1 MRQRAGSP
9 GDQAGER
16 AATSEAAAGKVSR
29 SERIYRRAAGP
40 GETLVDPAAALAR
53 TEGQTGAALPATA
66 QDRFERSLGADLS
79 SVRVHTGPASA
90 QAASELGARAFTT
103 GQDIHFGAGQYQPDD
118 PFGLHLLAH
127 EVAHTAQQQGG
138 DAGPRAKLEVTA
150 PQDACEL
157 DADRAADAMVTGAP
171 ASVGRAAPQVAR
183 QAEAAEP
190 SPAAPEA
197 PAAATAPTS
206 FVPFTAQGT
215 WSGAD
220 VVAALRGLATVPP
233 GLEAAI
239 VAGVRA
245 TALYC
250 IDLRSA
256 VNVAAGDPARQKA
269 CEAITRA
276 LTSRI
281 NELTYA
287 TSRSPLQYGQL
298 ADVARWA
305 AEFPFGD
312 AAEAAPPAPTLA
324 ASDPVE
330 AHAARLAGSGGAYI
344 HGGKDVERRNVKVGP
359 NQESDG
365 SEASPPLP
373 GYRFIRNPF
382 DNTVVAVRP
391 DGTGTQYTY
400 EAVASEGEVQLRLA
414 HTVELSAQRVRTLAR
429 MDQAA
434 LGEKQEDEAGRKKR
448 LANDQATGDQK
459 RAEWAARS
467 SDNAAKLAEYH
478 QQLAEYNA
486 LSPEERK
493 TRKPPV
499 LPAGAPKNPTTT
511 NCPNWC
517 TPAYRA
523 GGGDGAAFPFT
534 PPKDGPAFYTL
545 ARRPEGPRP
554 GDVYWLEFTAGGST
568 AHMGVF
574 KSRAPAAG
582 LPGQET
588 WVVTDGGQG
597 GYQGIQV
604 VVERTRGPF
613 DPSTGWFGDTADS
626 GQQSGKRYLAGWIDI
641 EEHNR
646 AKQPEA
652 AAEEESTST

>member
-1 MRQRAGSP
+1 M
-9 GDQAGER
+9 
-16 AATSEAAAGKVSR
+16 
-29 SERIYRRAAGP
+29 
-40 GETLVDPAAALAR
+40 
-53 TEGQTGAALPATA
+53 
-66 QDRFERSLGADLS
+66 
-79 SVRVHTGPASA
+79 
-90 QAASELGARAFTT
+90 
-103 GQDIHFGAGQYQPDD
+103 
-118 PFGLHLLAH
+118 
-127 EVAHTAQQQGG
+127 
-138 DAGPRAKLEVTA
+138 
-150 PQDACEL
+150 
-157 DADRAADAMVTGAP
+157 
-171 ASVGRAAPQVAR
+171 
-183 QAEAAEP
+183 
-190 SPAAPEA
+190 
-197 PAAATAPTS
+197 
-206 FVPFTAQGT
+206 
-215 WSGAD
+215 
-220 VVAALRGLATVPP
+220 
-233 GLEAAI
+233 
-239 VAGVRA
+239 RA

-256 VNVAAGDPARQKA
+256 VSVAAGDPARQKA
-269 CEAITRA
+269 CEAIARA

-312 AAEAAPPAPTLA
+312 AAAEAAPPAPTMA
-324 ASDPVE
+324 ASDPVA
-330 AHAARLAGSGGAYI
+330 AHAARLAGSGGAYV
-344 HGGKDVERRNVKVGP
+344 HGGKKDVERRSVKVGP

-400 EAVASEGEVQLRLA
+400 EAVAAEGEVQLQLA

-523 GGGDGAAFPFT
+523 GGGDGAGFPFT
-534 PPKDGPAFYTL
+534 PPKDSPAFYTL

-568 AHMGVF
+568 APWVSSSRGRPPRACPGRRPGW
-574 KSRAPAAG
+574 SPTAARAATRASRSWSSGPAAPSIRARAGSATPPTPGNSPASATWRAGSTSRSTTAPSSPRPPRRTRAPAPRARG
-582 LPGQET
+582 RGSVP
-588 WVVTDGGQG
+588 VGGPD
-597 GYQGIQV
+597 V
-604 VVERTRGPF
+604 ASSPVERF
-613 DPSTGWFGDTADS
+613 DS
-626 GQQSGKRYLAGWIDI
+626 GWW
-641 EEHNR
+641 
-646 AKQPEA
+646 
-652 AAEEESTST
+652 